1 MPSQPNP
8 YSDLLGSRD
17 PQEVMASTPR
27 RLEDLPALTGEKA
40 DLSYAP
46 GKWTAAQIL
55 AHLADCEIA
64 FGFRLRQA
72 IAEKNHVIQPFDQD
86 SWARA
91 TGSSD
96 PVQSLAVFVNLR
108 RWNLAF
114 VKQQEASAFNRMVI
128 HPQRG
133 TMTFST
139 LVQTIAG
146 HDLNHLAQ
154 LESIAGVR

>member
-1 MPSQPNP
+1 
-8 YSDLLGSRD
+8 
-17 PQEVMASTPR
+17 MASTPR
-27 RLEDLPALTGEKA
+27 RLEELPALTGEKA
-40 DLSYAP
+40 HLSYAP
-46 GKWTAAQIL
+46 GKWTSAQIL

-72 IAEKNHVIQPFDQD
+72 IAEENHVIQPFDQD
-86 SWARA
+86 GWARA

-108 RWNLAF
+108 RWNVAF
-114 VKQQEASAFNRMVI
+114 VKHQETSAFNRMVI

-154 LESIAGVR
+154 LETIAGVR